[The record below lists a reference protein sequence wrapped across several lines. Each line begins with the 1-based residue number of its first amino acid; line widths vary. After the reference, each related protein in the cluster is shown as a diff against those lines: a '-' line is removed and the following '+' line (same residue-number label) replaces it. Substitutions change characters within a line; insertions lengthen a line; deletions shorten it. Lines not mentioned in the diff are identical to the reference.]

1 MPAVA
6 EGVAKVAASDRA
18 ADLWTASA
26 GERRPALG
34 TETPLPDV
42 SALYERA
49 RAAFATWG
57 ITAPRERVRVLAR
70 LRLLVVERLE
80 ELARVIA
87 EATGKPAFEA
97 MTTELLPVLDT
108 LAWLEKHAP
117 RVLRRRRMPTPV
129 FFFGK
134 TSYVEYRPRGVV
146 LVISPWNYPFQL
158 SVIPVVTALA
168 AGNTVILKPSEVTP
182 AVGRLIEDLF
192 AQAELPAGV
201 VQVAHGD
208 GRVGAALVA
217 AGPDYIFFTGSVAT
231 GRRIQEEA
239 AKRLIPTTLELSGHD
254 AMIVFADAPLER
266 AVRGAAWG
274 AFMNCGQTCVAVE
287 RLYVERS
294 VYGEFVRRLARE
306 AERLARQG
314 REAGDLGRMTW
325 DRQVEIVRRHVEDAL
340 AKGATLVAGE
350 PPEKWRGRFI
360 PPIVLAGVTDD
371 MLVAQEETFGP
382 VVTVRPFD
390 SEDEAVALVNRSA
403 YGLSGSVWSGN
414 VDRAQRIASRLETG
428 SVSINDVLVTLG
440 NPNLPFGG
448 VKQSGLGAYHGEAG
462 LKAFS
467 HEKAVMRDWLGRK
480 TELHWFPYKGKMEP
494 LSTLLRLYFGPRRRW
509 LSLVWTYS
517 ALRRR

>member
-1 MPAVA
+1 
-6 EGVAKVAASDRA
+6 
-18 ADLWTASA
+18 
-26 GERRPALG
+26 
-34 TETPLPDV
+34 
-42 SALYERA
+42 
-49 RAAFATWG
+49 
-57 ITAPRERVRVLAR
+57 
-70 LRLLVVERLE
+70 
-80 ELARVIA
+80 
-87 EATGKPAFEA
+87 
-97 MTTELLPVLDT
+97 
-108 LAWLEKHAP
+108 
-117 RVLRRRRMPTPV
+117 
-129 FFFGK
+129 
-134 TSYVEYRPRGVV
+134 
-146 LVISPWNYPFQL
+146 PFQL

-371 MLVAQEETFGP
+371 MLVA
-382 VVTVRPFD
+382 
-390 SEDEAVALVNRSA
+390 
-403 YGLSGSVWSGN
+403 
-414 VDRAQRIASRLETG
+414 
-428 SVSINDVLVTLG
+428 
-440 NPNLPFGG
+440 
-448 VKQSGLGAYHGEAG
+448 
-462 LKAFS
+462 
-467 HEKAVMRDWLGRK
+467 
-480 TELHWFPYKGKMEP
+480 
-494 LSTLLRLYFGPRRRW
+494 
-509 LSLVWTYS
+509 
-517 ALRRR
+517 